1 MNQPVVEWGH
11 PNSEAA
17 LAGLVQ
23 EGRVHSRF
31 YTDPLIFEMEM
42 QRIFSRAWIYI
53 GHASEVPQ
61 GGDYQLRRMGRT
73 PVILVRGRD
82 AEVRVL
88 LNRCRHRGTQ
98 VTETESGNTKFF
110 RCWYHGWCYDTTGAL
125 VEVTEPGGY
134 GASFRKEDMGL
145 TPVPRVEAYRDFY
158 FASLAPQGESLRE
171 SLGAP
176 AMKII
181 DLLIDASPVGVIHV
195 DGGTNKA
202 VYKGNWKLVGMDGY
216 HPNYVHASVVASWAR
231 NAESGIGAMHRD
243 DPFADKSPSRTR
255 DLGNGHCMLDLQQHR
270 LGHYE
275 QHCGFLKKI
284 PGGEKYIA
292 DMYQAYERDRAKLL
306 IALAGDPHVGV
317 YPNLQLI
324 GNQVRI
330 VNPLAVDRTEVV
342 MTAVRL
348 GGVSD
353 EVNTVRLRQHESFYG
368 PAGGGSPD
376 DGEIFERAQ
385 RGMMAEVEPWVNL
398 SRGMERE
405 VIDADGTIVGYIT
418 DEVTQ
423 RGQIRRWKTLM
434 TGTQS

>member
-1 MNQPVVEWGH
+1 MNQPIIEWGH
-11 PNSEAA
+11 PNTDAA
-17 LAGLVQ
+17 LAGLAQ
-23 EGRVHSRF
+23 EGRVHSRL
-31 YTDPLIFEMEM
+31 YTDPGIFELEM

-53 GHASEVPQ
+53 GHTSEVPK

-82 AEVRVL
+82 EKVRVL

-110 RCWYHGWCYDTTGAL
+110 RCWYHGWAYDTTGKL

-134 GASFRKEDMGL
+134 GANFRKEDMGL
-145 TPVPRVEAYRDFY
+145 TPVPRVDTYRQFV
-158 FASLAPQGESLRE
+158 FASLAPEGESLAQ
-171 SLGAP
+171 SLGGP
-176 AMKII
+176 ASKII
-181 DLLIDASPVGVIHV
+181 DLLVDASPTGSIHV
-195 DGGTNKA
+195 DGGTHKA

-216 HPNYVHASVVASWAR
+216 HPNYVHSSVVAAWAR
-231 NAESGIGAMHRD
+231 NAEFGIGAMHRE
-243 DPFADKSPSRTR
+243 DPFVDAAPSRTR
-255 DLGNGHCMLDLQQHR
+255 DLGHGHCMLDFQQHR

-284 PGGEKYIA
+284 PGGEKYIE
-292 DMYQAYERDRAKLL
+292 DMYRAYDRDRAKLL
-306 IALAGDPHVGV
+306 IALAGDPHIGV
-317 YPNLQLI
+317 HPNMQLI

-353 EVNTVRLRQHESFYG
+353 EVNAVRLRQHESFYG
-368 PAGGGSPD
+368 PAGAGSPD

-385 RGMMAEVEPWVNL
+385 RGMMAEVEPWVDL

-405 VIDADGTIVGYIT
+405 ETDADGTLVGRIT
-418 DEVTQ
+418 DETTQ
-423 RGQIRRWKTLM
+423 RGQMRRWKALM
-434 TGTQS
+434 TGAK